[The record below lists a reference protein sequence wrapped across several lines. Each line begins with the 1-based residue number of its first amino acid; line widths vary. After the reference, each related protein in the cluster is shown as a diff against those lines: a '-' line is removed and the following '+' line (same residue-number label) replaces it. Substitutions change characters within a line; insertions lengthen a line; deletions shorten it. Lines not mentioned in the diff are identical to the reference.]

1 MPVRVICCGPPK
13 ALSLISSVAVRVKG
27 AVGVKVT
34 LMAQLALTARVAGL
48 TGQLLVRAKSPLLV
62 PVIVMLL
69 IVSGAVPV
77 FVSVTGWAGLGVL
90 GCGLGR
96 FRVGADKVAGG
107 VRATP

>member
-48 TGQLLVRAKSPLLV
+48 RGQLLVRAKSPLLV
-62 PVIVMLL
+62 PVMVMLL
-69 IVSGAVPV
+69 IVIGSLPV
-77 FVSVTGWAGLGVL
+77 FESVTA
-90 GCGLGR
+90 
-96 FRVGADKVAGG
+96 
-107 VRATP
+107 